1 MTSSFPQS
9 RLRRL
14 RESSVVRLM
23 TRETTLSI
31 KDFVYPLFVT
41 HGRDVYEPIESM
53 PDVYHLSLDR
63 LVEEVSEISQ
73 LGIPS
78 VLLFGLPLALFFSCD

>member
-14 RESSVVRLM
+14 RESSVLRLM
-23 TRETTLSI
+23 TQETTLSV

-41 HGRDVYEPIESM
+41 HGRDVYDPVEPM
-53 PDVYHLSLDR
+53 PGVYHLSLDR
-63 LVEEVSEISQ
+63 LVAEVSEISR
-73 LGIPS
+73 P
-78 VLLFGLPLALFFSCD
+78 CTER